1 MTGRIFIILLHFLA
15 FVVLSSCTDNDAI
28 ESIHL
33 SSNSERVYNA
43 SCQEDKISF
52 TASCS
57 WSASTDCEWIT
68 LRIEEGSGNF
78 ELPLYI
84 QQNDGDAERQ
94 ATLII
99 TPERGKPVSV
109 VIVQQLPDLNNR
121 IAIDLPEYYGL
132 GWGYDLTA
140 DIADISGIRGQVFD
154 GQQLR
159 KRYSEDAVMVDN
171 STMTRSQF
179 ARGETHTELQK
190 SMSGKVTGEVNVKVA
205 SAKVSVEYSKQI
217 NESKDRIYVWWREMR
232 MVSEAYF
239 ANDISVFDE
248 NVLGK
253 CTTDEFRKTI
263 SKERDTPPAKI
274 VEKYGTHLIIAS
286 SLGGKFDYY
295 FTISQDVKESI
306 ENVITTINVKIF
318 GFKKS
323 SSVNHEKIWLDVK
336 QDFYASY
343 HVQGGGDA
351 GKKLE
356 KALKQCGELN
366 EPMNDQTLFDNWY
379 DCFSDSS
386 TAKDEDLTMIAYE
399 VIPIW
404 KVIEVTNPIKGKQ
417 VKEYLRD
424 KYLN

>member
-1 MTGRIFIILLHFLA
+1 M
-15 FVVLSSCTDNDAI
+15 SSCTDNDAI

-179 ARGETHTELQK
+179 ARRNAYRTTK
-190 SMSGKVTGEVNVKVA
+190 VNV
-205 SAKVSVEYSKQI
+205 
-217 NESKDRIYVWWREMR
+217 RR
-232 MVSEAYF
+232 
-239 ANDISVFDE
+239 
-248 NVLGK
+248 
-253 CTTDEFRKTI
+253 
-263 SKERDTPPAKI
+263 
-274 VEKYGTHLIIAS
+274 YG
-286 SLGGKFDYY
+286 
-295 FTISQDVKESI
+295 
-306 ENVITTINVKIF
+306 
-318 GFKKS
+318 
-323 SSVNHEKIWLDVK
+323 
-336 QDFYASY
+336 
-343 HVQGGGDA
+343 
-351 GKKLE
+351 
-356 KALKQCGELN
+356 
-366 EPMNDQTLFDNWY
+366 
-379 DCFSDSS
+379 
-386 TAKDEDLTMIAYE
+386 
-399 VIPIW
+399 
-404 KVIEVTNPIKGKQ
+404 
-417 VKEYLRD
+417 
-424 KYLN
+424 